1 MSYATVLQVKIHSLD
16 LENYKSSSHHKYT
29 PPAHKATFTP
39 FEKKVRQIGF
49 LSLPKS
55 LKSAS

>member
-1 MSYATVLQVKIHSLD
+1 MSYAIVLQVKIHSLG

-39 FEKKVRQIGF
+39 
-49 LSLPKS
+49 L
-55 LKSAS
+55 